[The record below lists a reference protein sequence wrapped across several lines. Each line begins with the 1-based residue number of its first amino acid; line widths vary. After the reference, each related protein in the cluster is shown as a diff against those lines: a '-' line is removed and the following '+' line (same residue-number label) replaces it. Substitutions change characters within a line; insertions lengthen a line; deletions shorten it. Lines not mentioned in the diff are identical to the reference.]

1 MLEGSALLGCSTSI
15 AYFFNE
21 GNDTFRSL
29 FFQERSTRA
38 ETLLCSDCLAKN
50 RDTMA
55 LSPAAA
61 AGQAALSR
69 AKHASRLPPVSP
81 AAFMGAGKDAWKKPS
96 LPSVPKLLRR
106 HASARETAASPRGTS
121 HVQEGDAGA
130 GTKSPSARLKLHR
143 RDAAP
148 AQPEE
153 EEEVNLLSDDEGS
166 AAGPAGSPPLALAKR
181 SSARQAEHAE
191 ADLGALKALMVR
203 LRSRIMCM

>member
-1 MLEGSALLGCSTSI
+1 MQRYIPFCFL
-15 AYFFNE
+15 
-21 GNDTFRSL
+21 
-29 FFQERSTRA
+29 QERSTRA
-38 ETLLCSDCLAKN
+38 ETLLCSDCLGKN

-96 LPSVPKLLRR
+96 PPSVPKLLRR
-106 HASARETAASPRGTS
+106 HTSAREMVASPREPS
-121 HVQEGDAGA
+121 HVQEGAAGA
-130 GTKSPSARLKLHR
+130 GARSPSTRLKLNR

-166 AAGPAGSPPLALAKR
+166 AAGAAGSPPPALAKR
-181 SSARQAEHAE
+181 SSARQAEDAE
-191 ADLGALKALMVR
+191 ADLGALRALMVR
-203 LRSRIMCM
+203 LKSRVMCV